1 MNLDN
6 RRRGTTIWVLT
17 LATIGLMFDGYDI
30 VVYGTVLPLFL
41 KDATQIGPVS
51 PQLGGVLGSYALIGV
66 LVGALAAGAVGDLV
80 GRRKLMIGSVAWF
93 AVGMAITASVTSTG
107 AFGLMRLLTGAGVG
121 ALLATTAAMVAEYAP
136 PAKKNL
142 ANAIVYGGVP
152 LGSLLAALLAIL
164 LLPTIGW
171 RGLFWIGALPL
182 VTLVPLGLWR
192 LPESVTWLAAR
203 GRTEQAGRVSAQ
215 TGVPV
220 PQTSTPDTPPERI
233 GFAGLLTG
241 VYLVPTIVMG
251 FMSATGLLLVYSLNT
266 WLPRLME
273 SAGFSTAGS
282 LSFLL
287 LLNGGAV
294 LGALFGSHVADRFGA
309 RRVVAA
315 CFLIGAG
322 AMVLLTTTG
331 ILPVLLL
338 IVAVVG
344 LGTSGTQT
352 LIYGLVA
359 NYYRTTVRGAGVAW
373 CAGFGRLGGVAG
385 PAVGGLLV
393 GAGLALDTIFYVL
406 AAVALL
412 GMLLTLAVPPARAIT
427 PDVLSSTRK

>member
-1 MNLDN
+1 M
-6 RRRGTTIWVLT
+6 
-17 LATIGLMFDGYDI
+17 
-30 VVYGTVLPLFL
+30 
-41 KDATQIGPVS
+41 
-51 PQLGGVLGSYALIGV
+51 
-66 LVGALAAGAVGDLV
+66 
-80 GRRKLMIGSVAWF
+80 
-93 AVGMAITASVTSTG
+93 
-107 AFGLMRLLTGAGVG
+107 
-121 ALLATTAAMVAEYAP
+121 
-136 PAKKNL
+136 
-142 ANAIVYGGVP
+142 
-152 LGSLLAALLAIL
+152 AALLAIL

-182 VTLVPLGLWR
+182 VTIVPLGLWR
-192 LPESVTWLAAR
+192 LPESVAWLAAR
-203 GRTEQAGRVSAQ
+203 GRAEQAREVAAR
-215 TGVPV
+215 TGVPM
-220 PQTSTPDTPPERI
+220 PAPTPETGHTPPERI

-241 VYLVPTIVMG
+241 AYLLPTIVMG

-273 SAGFSTAGS
+273 GAGFSTTGS

-294 LGALFGSHVADRFGA
+294 LGALFGSHVADRLGA
-309 RRVVAA
+309 KRVVAA

-393 GAGLALDTIFYVL
+393 GAGLALDTTFYVL

-412 GMLLTLAVPPARAIT
+412 GMALTLAVPAAREGSAAT
-427 PDVLSSTRK
+427 TNVLTSTR